1 MNVSHDRSS
10 EHIVKR
16 DRALLGSLDASLVAV
31 LDLLFTHFRDC
42 TEQVILRFAARLP
55 MGVRRLSVD
64 SEPGLRLEV
73 QYVVKKRPVD

>member
-1 MNVSHDRSS
+1 
-10 EHIVKR
+10 
-16 DRALLGSLDASLVAV
+16 
-31 LDLLFTHFRDC
+31 
-42 TEQVILRFAARLP
+42 VILRFAARLP